1 MPRRVPKKRGK
12 AATSAA
18 APASPKS
25 SPSPKAASS
34 PKATSSPKAQM
45 TPTKA
50 TAADHTA
57 VREAATESK
66 EAAVAFAQSV
76 FARADNNGDG
86 TLSKTE
92 VRKFFKNNPHD
103 KVRLAKMRKMGA
115 AVWPWTSQ
123 RSADSRTL
131 AAVWNC
137 PASG

>member
-12 AATSAA
+12 DAA
-18 APASPKS
+18 APASS
-25 SPSPKAASS
+25 SP
-34 PKATSSPKAQM
+34 TAQM

-50 TAADHTA
+50 TAADHIA

-76 FARADNNGDG
+76 FARADKNGDG

-103 KVRLAKMRKMGA
+103 KVRWAKMRKIGRR
-115 AVWPWTSQ
+115 VE
-123 RSADSRTL
+123 L
-131 AAVWNC
+131 AAVWNW
-137 PASG
+137 PASSG